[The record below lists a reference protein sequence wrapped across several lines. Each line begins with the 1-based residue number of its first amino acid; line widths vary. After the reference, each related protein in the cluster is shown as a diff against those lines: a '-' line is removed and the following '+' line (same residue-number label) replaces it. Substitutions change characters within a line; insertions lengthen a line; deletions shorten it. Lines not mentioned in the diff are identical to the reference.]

1 MLDMRQR
8 KSKKCAVKNDKGT
21 IHMYEIGRIMNI
33 NVLLC
38 GTTRW
43 TFENSAVEAVG
54 HFLIVIY
61 FERKK
66 NIYRR
71 RRQYKAIFVL
81 SNGIA
86 QMNTTLHLTLR

>member
-38 GTTRW
+38 GTTR
-43 TFENSAVEAVG
+43 
-54 HFLIVIY
+54 
-61 FERKK
+61 
-66 NIYRR
+66 
-71 RRQYKAIFVL
+71 
-81 SNGIA
+81 
-86 QMNTTLHLTLR
+86 